1 MAHGCATVGAFLT
14 SCVRGLHQHAMAS
27 IGVAGALSSSPR
39 ANSRRWSRAIRAI
52 VSKSPAMAVTAER
65 ARELPVRP
73 LHDPAAGRREKPG
86 EPQIGDDDHR
96 AEPQS
101 KRVESDRP
109 VGVAERQRRT
119 AAALGLSYD
128 QLGTTSGS
136 AGSGRVTPSGR
147 RPQFPVRLIF
157 FPCSADLASCSA
169 DLFPCSIT

>member
-1 MAHGCATVGAFLT
+1 
-14 SCVRGLHQHAMAS
+14 MAS

-52 VSKSPAMAVTAER
+52 VSNSPAMAVTAGS
-65 ARELPVRP
+65 ARELPVRA

-86 EPQIGDDDHR
+86 EPQIGYDDHH

-101 KRVESDRP
+101 KRVESDRL
-109 VGVAERQRRT
+109 VGVVERQRRT

-136 AGSGRVTPSGR
+136 AGLGARDAKRAATSIPGWAH
-147 RPQFPVRLIF
+147 F
-157 FPCSADLASCSA
+157 FPCSADLAPCSA
-169 DLFPCSIT
+169 DLFPCSITEGIFETIPEITEA